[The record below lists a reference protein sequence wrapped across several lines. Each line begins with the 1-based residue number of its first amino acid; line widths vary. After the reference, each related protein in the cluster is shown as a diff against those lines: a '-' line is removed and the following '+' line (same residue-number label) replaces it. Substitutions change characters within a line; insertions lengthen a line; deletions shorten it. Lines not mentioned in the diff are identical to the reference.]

1 MATIRGGDKL
11 VAALAK
17 ISAGVSKPATL
28 SVGFLEGA
36 TSPEGDSMPL
46 RAALNEFGHKAA
58 NGTIVP
64 PRPFFRSMVS
74 SRSPEWPAAVGD
86 LLKANDYDG
95 EKTLG
100 QAGEAIK
107 GQLQQSI
114 TDFSGVPLKQSTIDR
129 KGFDKQLVEH
139 GDMLKAVDFIVKS

>member
-1 MATIRGGDKL
+1 MAAISGGQKL
-11 VAALAK
+11 QAALAK

-28 SVGFLEGA
+28 SVGFLEGSTA
-36 TSPEGDSMPL
+36 SNGDSIPL
-46 RAALNEFGHKAA
+46 RAALNEFGTK
-58 NGTIVP
+58 NMP
-64 PRPFFRSMVS
+64 PRPFFRSMVAS
-74 SRSPEWPAAVGD
+74 KSPEWPKAVGD

-114 TDFSGVPLKQSTIDR
+114 TDLMSPPLAESTIKR
-129 KGFDKQLVEH
+129 KGFDKPLIEH
-139 GDMLKAVDFIVKS
+139 GDMLNAVDFTVKS